1 MFVYVHMLTVDIL
14 SYNLVL
20 GIFVAENSFYDKIL
34 FDLLLFQGGHVIT
47 PLPGATPTKP
57 GSAVS

>member
-1 MFVYVHMLTVDIL
+1 MFVYVHILTVDIL
-14 SYNLVL
+14 YNLVL